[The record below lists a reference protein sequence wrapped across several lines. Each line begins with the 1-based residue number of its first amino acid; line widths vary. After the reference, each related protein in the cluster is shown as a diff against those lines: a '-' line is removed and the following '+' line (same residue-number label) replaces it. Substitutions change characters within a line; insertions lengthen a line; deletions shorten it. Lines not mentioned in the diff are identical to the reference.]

1 MPTMMKA
8 AFFVEP
14 GRIEIDDKPNGPFI
28 SVAADEKL
36 ANDHSDMMRAVSN
49 SEFFGFKG

>member
-36 ANDHSDMMRAVSN
+36 ANARNVSCVQ
-49 SEFFGFKG
+49 